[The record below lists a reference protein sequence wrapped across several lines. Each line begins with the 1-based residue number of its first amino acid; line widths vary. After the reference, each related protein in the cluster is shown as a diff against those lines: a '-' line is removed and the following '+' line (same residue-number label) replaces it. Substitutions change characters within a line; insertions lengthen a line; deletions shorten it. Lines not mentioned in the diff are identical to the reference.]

1 MNKDVSQY
9 SLSQERERVSESKKK
24 IEIIIK
30 KIKTQCRQQGLCL
43 KFFGQLK
50 DRRLFNLLSEEKIYW
65 LNGLKELK

>member
-30 KIKTQCRQQGLCL
+30 KIKT
-43 KFFGQLK
+43 
-50 DRRLFNLLSEEKIYW
+50 
-65 LNGLKELK
+65 